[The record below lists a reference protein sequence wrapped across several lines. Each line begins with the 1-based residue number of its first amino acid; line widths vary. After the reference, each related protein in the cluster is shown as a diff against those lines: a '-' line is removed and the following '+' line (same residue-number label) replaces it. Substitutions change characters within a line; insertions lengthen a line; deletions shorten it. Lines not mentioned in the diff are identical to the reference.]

1 MQKER
6 AQVTYL
12 LMALTVLAMVI
23 LILNHLALP
32 SFVML
37 VAVLT
42 LIALGVV
49 TLRLIWRIH
58 QRTKSQK

>member
-32 SFVML
+32 SLVML
-37 VAVLT
+37 IAILT

-49 TLRLIWRIH
+49 TLILMWRILR
-58 QRTKSQK
+58 QTKGQK